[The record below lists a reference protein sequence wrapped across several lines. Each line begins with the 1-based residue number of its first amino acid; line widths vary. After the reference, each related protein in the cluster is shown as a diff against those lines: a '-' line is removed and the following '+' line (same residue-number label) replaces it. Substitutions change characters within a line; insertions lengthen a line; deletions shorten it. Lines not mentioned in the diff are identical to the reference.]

1 MQTLSDKV
9 PKYTST
15 LEERE
20 TEPMMKIINKKNT
33 YLFMFEWGINIFI

>member
-9 PKYTST
+9 PRYTST
-15 LEERE
+15 LEERA

-33 YLFMFEWGINIFI
+33 HLIMFE